1 MQISRAH
8 VRVLPHQQLHQ
19 CVPVIQCREK
29 TRVLGKRA
37 LGVVDRILDTGMRFI
52 DLARRVVERALNSA
66 VGVVDNSLDAI
77 LCERGE

>member
-1 MQISRAH
+1 MY

-19 CVPVIQCREK
+19 CIPVIQCREK

-37 LGVVDRILDTGMRFI
+37 LSVVDRILDKGMRFI
-52 DLARRVVERALNSA
+52 DLARRVVERALDSA

-77 LCERGE
+77 LCEEAESE